1 MNPSVLR
8 WVMAKKTLEQQSD
21 ELRAL
26 LPPAQDCQY
35 AEIGR
40 LAGLHPTWVSLFARG
55 KVPNPGVVTLDKL
68 TDGIKQWRRA
78 KK

>member
-1 MNPSVLR
+1 
-8 WVMAKKTLEQQSD
+8 MAKKTLQQQSN

-26 LPPAQDCQY
+26 LPAPETGQY

-40 LAGLHPTWVSLFARG
+40 MAGLHPTWVSLFARG

-68 TDGIKQWRRA
+68 QGGLKEWKRKTR
-78 KK
+78 